1 MLASFAILCCGDY
14 GGVIAA
20 QEIPVVVREVDRRV
34 LLVDV
39 GTEVGLITCV
49 FESDWQSSQPFHS
62 SEQRGRG
69 LIWSSRDREQAGDG
83 TTGGKRT

>member
-1 MLASFAILCCGDY
+1 MLNSFAILCCGDY

-20 QEIPVVVREVDRRV
+20 RRV

-49 FESDWQSSQPFHS
+49 LSRIGQAASHSTPS
-62 SEQRGRG
+62 SEQRRRG

-83 TTGGKRT
+83 TTGGKRTKGD